1 MVFRRTWWIGLTLAA
16 VWSCSANDPSAN
28 HLTGGPPGGPR
39 PAPDS
44 GGDSPPDVNVS
55 PGAGGDASFEIDTG
69 AADDAGGN
77 PDGGNAVGC
86 TGAKVCDDFESYAKG
101 GAPTAPWTADVAS
114 AAMAIDDTRA
124 FSGTKSVHITTQ
136 GGGAKAL
143 IVQTAP
149 LLPFAGNNVYGRF
162 MMFSNVMPTT
172 HYHLVIANGPG
183 DNGQMTMGG
192 IESSKALFNYGPGD
206 NTAVSNT
213 QYPSGKW
220 TCIQWQFDGPN
231 TTARMSIDGL
241 SLDNQITNWQSFSI
255 AKLSIGLLNCCDDAP
270 MVDMWI
276 DAVAIDDKP
285 VACP

>member
-1 MVFRRTWWIGLTLAA
+1 MMFGRSSLIGLTLAA
-16 VWSCSANDPSAN
+16 MWSCSATDPNAN
-28 HLTGGPPGGPR
+28 HLTGGPSGATNPPTS
-39 PAPDS
+39 DS
-44 GGDSPPDVNVS
+44 GAPAQGTTSPE
-55 PGAGGDASFEIDTG
+55 AGGDAAVASDAG
-69 AADDAGGN
+69 ATNDAGGK
-77 PDGGNAVGC
+77 PDGSGALGC

-101 GAPTAPWTADVAS
+101 AAPTGPWTADVAS
-114 AAMAIDDTRA
+114 AAMAIDDTKA
-124 FSGTKSVHITTQ
+124 FSGSKSVHITTQ

-162 MMFSNVMPTT
+162 MMFYNVMPTT

-183 DNGQMTMGG
+183 DSGQMTMGG
-192 IESSKALFNYGPGD
+192 LESSKALFNYGPGD

-213 QYPSGKW
+213 KYPAGKW
-220 TCIQWQFDGPN
+220 ACIQWQFDGPN
-231 TTARMSIDGL
+231 KTARMSIDGQA
-241 SLDNQITNWQSFSI
+241 LDNLVTSWQSFSI

-270 MVDMWI
+270 KVDMWL